1 MGFKRGTY
9 LLTFDDPRLEGLEI
23 RARGASVGEISD
35 VMGLAYLADKDV
47 TKEDMAELD
56 ILFRLFAGCPALCD
70 WEHEDRDGI
79 HYASKIVSWNLE
91 EGDDTPVAPSY
102 EQLVS
107 EEMAFQVSTVM
118 TWLEA
123 VIGTP
128 GELGKD
134 LSSGGPSVEE
144 SIPMETLS
152 LAPVS

>member
-23 RARGASVGEISD
+23 RARGASVAEVTT

-47 TKEDMAELD
+47 TREDMAELD
-56 ILFRLFAGCPALCD
+56 ILFRLFAGCPQLCT
-70 WEHEDRDGI
+70 WEHEDRAGQ
-79 HYASKIVSWNLE
+79 HYASKIISWNLE
-91 EGDDTPVAPSY
+91 DDDDTPVTPSY

-118 TWLEA
+118 TWLDA

-134 LSSGGPSVEE
+134 LSSGGPSAEE
-144 SIPMETLS
+144 SIPMEMLS
-152 LAPVS
+152 LAQVS

>member
-23 RARGASVGEISD
+23 RARGASVAEVAT
-35 VMGLAYLADKDV
+35 VMGLAYLAGKDV

-56 ILFRLFAGCPALCD
+56 ILFRLFAGCPQLCT
-70 WEHEDRDGI
+70 WAHEDRAGQ
-79 HYASKIVSWNLE
+79 HYVSKIISWNLE
-91 EGDDTPVAPSY
+91 DDDDTPVAPSY

-118 TWLEA
+118 NWLDA
-123 VIGTP
+123 VLGTP

-134 LSSGGPSVEE
+134 SSSGGPLAEE

-152 LAPVS
+152 LAQVS